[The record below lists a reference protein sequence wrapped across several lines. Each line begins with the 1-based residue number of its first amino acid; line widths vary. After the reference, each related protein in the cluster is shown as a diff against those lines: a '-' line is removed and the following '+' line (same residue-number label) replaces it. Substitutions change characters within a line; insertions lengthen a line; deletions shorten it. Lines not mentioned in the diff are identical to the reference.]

1 MLYTNNFVVTSVCN
15 NLLKNSKQHGGDKC
29 ALRLDYLKCAFQFA
43 KSSLTM
49 IVYNPHFFAF
59 QVDFVSTTVKKY
71 EIALVVD
78 VDGVGEEILSLPII
92 AKLVHLTLYNP
103 WSLAQSNG

>member
-1 MLYTNNFVVTSVCN
+1 MCTETRLYF
-15 NLLKNSKQHGGDKC
+15 
-29 ALRLDYLKCAFQFA
+29 KCAFQFA
-43 KSSLTM
+43 KSSFNYDCLQSS
-49 IVYNPHFFAF
+49 FFAF

-78 VDGVGEEILSLPII
+78 VDGVGEEILSLPIK

-103 WSLAQSNG
+103 